1 MSIQND
7 SLVVLII
14 TIILLK
20 VSDIDQHVEKLMEKI
35 TSGSLLT
42 KKVCSSDEFQELTL

>member
-7 SLVVLII
+7 SLVFLLI

-35 TSGSLLT
+35 TSGSLVT
-42 KKVCSSDEFQELTL
+42 KKVCSSVELQTLTL